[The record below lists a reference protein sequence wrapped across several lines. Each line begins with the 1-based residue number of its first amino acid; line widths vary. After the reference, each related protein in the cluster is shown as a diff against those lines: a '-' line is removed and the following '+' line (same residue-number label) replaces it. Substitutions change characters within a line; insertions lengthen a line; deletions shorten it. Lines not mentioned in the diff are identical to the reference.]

1 MRHIILHGHIF
12 KNAGTT
18 FDWSLQKNFGKNFLD
33 HRKDLLMRSEGRG
46 HIEELLTTKQALC
59 AVSSHHMTRDLPD
72 MPGVSFIQTYLLR
85 HPLERIRSVYD
96 FERTQRGRTPGAK
109 AAKSKSFKDY
119 VEWRMLPKVAHTIRN
134 YQTLYLA
141 GIHGLASERELALHY
156 FPDALEAVRG
166 DSLIGLVER
175 YDESMVVLEDTLKE
189 CFADIDLAYVAQ
201 NVSKSKRGKKPPPD
215 PVANTLEE
223 LGDLQR
229 TVIDKNSFDLA
240 LYQLV
245 SERLD
250 SRILDIARFDEKLED
265 FRERCQRL
273 ARRKILGR

>member
-1 MRHIILHGHIF
+1 MRTVILHGHIF

-33 HRKDLLMRSEGRG
+33 HRKDLLMRAEGCA
-46 HIEELLTTKQALC
+46 HIEELLTNEQELC

-72 MPGVSFIQTYLLR
+72 MPGVRFIQTYLLR
-85 HPLERIRSVYD
+85 HPIERIRSVYD
-96 FERTQRGRTPGAK
+96 FERKQRGRTPGAK
-109 AAKSKSFKDY
+109 AAKSMSFKDY
-119 VEWRMLPKVAHTIRN
+119 VEWRMLPDVAHTIRN

-141 GIHGLASERELALHY
+141 GIHGLASERDIALRY
-156 FPDALEAVRG
+156 FPVALETVRS
-166 DSLIGLVER
+166 DSLIGLVDR
-175 YDESMVVLEDTLKE
+175 YDESMVVLEDNLKE

-201 NVSKSKRGKKPPPD
+201 NVSKSKRGRTTRQD
-215 PVANTLEE
+215 AVANTLEE
-223 LGDLQR
+223 LGDLQC

-250 SRILDIARFDEKLED
+250 SRIRDIARFDEKLED
-265 FRERCQRL
+265 FQERCQRL
-273 ARRKILGR
+273 TRRKILGR